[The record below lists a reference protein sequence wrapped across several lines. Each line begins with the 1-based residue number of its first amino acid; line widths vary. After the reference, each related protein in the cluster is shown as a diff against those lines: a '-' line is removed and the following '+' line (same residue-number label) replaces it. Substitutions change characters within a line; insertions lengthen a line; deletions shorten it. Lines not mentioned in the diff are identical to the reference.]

1 MNGIPFFVTLTFL
14 VFQSS
19 RAQEPN
25 PFLMTPAER
34 TAYFE
39 RINGE
44 SQKDWERTVTA
55 LGIALPDS
63 LSLPANDSRRPG
75 GTFQKAG
82 SSNWYDSAGNFY
94 VRSAWGTWN
103 NYDEQKANPYPQ
115 LPDPLLMLDGRLV
128 KDPTTWWEMRRP
140 QIVAAFDS
148 EVFGKEPSLVPQVHW
163 RMVSRLDS
171 TIGSI
176 PVTIKTLQGAV
187 DNSLYPAISVT
198 IQLIL
203 ATPRAMK
210 GPVPVMMEFGFI
222 LPPGFSFPGM
232 PKQEG
237 LPWQEQVLRKGWGYA
252 IYVPTSVQV
261 DNGAGLTRG
270 IIGLVNQGRARS
282 PREWGALRA
291 WAWGASCAMDYF
303 ESDSLVD
310 ARRICIE
317 GVSRYGKAVLVAMAY
332 DRRFAV
338 ALVASSGK
346 GGAALYRRDYGE
358 SMGNICSSS
367 EYHWFAGNLLRHVLA
382 PNALTVDA
390 HELIALCAPRPV
402 FISCGSPAVEGNWVD
417 DRGQFMAEVAAEPV
431 YALLG
436 RKGLGT
442 NTMPPIGTSLV
453 DGALAFRQH
462 QDGHTVGP
470 NWPYFLDYGE
480 AYFRT
485 LSLQQH

>member
-1 MNGIPFFVTLTFL
+1 MNSKTLLLTSTFL
-14 VFQSS
+14 VFQSI

-34 TAYFE
+34 TAYLE

-63 LSLPANDSRRPG
+63 LPPPVNDRRRPAD
-75 GTFQKAG
+75 TFQKAG

-94 VRSAWGTWN
+94 TRSAWGTWN
-103 NYDEQKANPYPQ
+103 NYVEEKANPYAR
-115 LPDPLLMLDGRLV
+115 LPDPLQMSDGSKV
-128 KDPTTWWEMRRP
+128 GDSATWWGIRRP
-140 QIVAAFDS
+140 QIAAAFDS
-148 EVFGKEPSLVPQVHW
+148 EIFGKEPTYLPAVHW
-163 RMVSRLDS
+163 SMVSRLDS

-176 PVTIKTLQGAV
+176 PVTIKMLHGIV
-187 DNSLYPAISVT
+187 DNSLSPAINVT
-198 IQLIL
+198 IQLVLTI
-203 ATPRAMK
+203 PRAMK
-210 GPVPVMMEFGFI
+210 GPVPVVMEFGFNF
-222 LPPGFSFPGM
+222 PPGFSFPGM

-237 LPWQEQVLRKGWGYA
+237 PTWQEQVLRKGWGYA
-252 IYVPTSVQV
+252 VYVPTSVQA

-270 IIGLVNQGRARS
+270 IIGLVNHGRARS
-282 PREWGALRA
+282 PEDWGALRA
-291 WAWGASCAMDYF
+291 WGWGASRALDYF

-310 ARRICIE
+310 ARKICIE

-346 GGAALYRRDYGE
+346 GGAALYRRDFGE

-367 EYHWFAGNLLRHVLA
+367 EYHWFAGVLIWHVLT
-382 PNALTVDA
+382 PSALTVDA

-402 FISCGSPAVEGNWVD
+402 FVSCGAPAVEGNWVD
-417 DRGQFMAEVAAEPV
+417 DRGQFMAEVAADPV
-431 YALLG
+431 YVLLG
-436 RKGLGT
+436 KKGLGT
-442 NTMPPIGTSLV
+442 STMPPIGTSLV
-453 DGALAFRQH
+453 EGPLAFRQH
-462 QDGHTVGP
+462 QEGHTVGP

-480 AYFRT
+480 AYFKT
-485 LSLQQH
+485 LPLQQH